1 MGIEVHKDYEQ
12 IDRKID
18 ALIAGGIAK
27 ERIKVWFYNTMKGY
41 GMRLNGK
48 PQKLKYNTPEFKKA
62 LKAFLADLTG
72 HLEKKYGITK
82 ERIVFYPVDEPSG
95 DINDPKS
102 TMFSAYLEGKMIKD
116 AETNINILFRRKQYA
131 EAAQEC
137 RKLME
142 YLDPDSKPYQ
152 KARANKIKL
161 ETLASGKR

>member
-1 MGIEVHKDYEQ
+1 
-12 IDRKID
+12 
-18 ALIAGGIAK
+18 
-27 ERIKVWFYNTMKGY
+27 
-41 GMRLNGK
+41 MR
-48 PQKLKYNTPEFKKA
+48 EEA
-62 LKAFLADLTG
+62 EKAFLKAEDLFANYQARPDNLRNAILRYQIAVEFYEQFDPPPKELNLASR
-72 HLEKKYGITK
+72 HLKEAEGIL
-82 ERIVFYPVDEPSG
+82 R
-95 DINDPKS
+95 
-102 TMFSAYLEGKMIKD
+102 KMIKD